1 MSEHNAAG
9 RQDGVLNP
17 QALRLED
24 LASSLSTS
32 GQRLVTGE
40 MIEADVGDGTALDGR
55 QREHREERR

>member
-1 MSEHNAAG
+1 
-9 RQDGVLNP
+9 LNP